1 MKWDVPR
8 ITSLA
13 TLIRVAAL
21 LALAVLVAVTP
32 GFFSAP
38 SLLSLLTTVSFV
50 GCVAAGMTL
59 ISLSGNIMSL
69 ALGATTTAAALLFA
83 KAVNVAGFGFGIV
96 AALLLGGCVTAIQ
109 GFAIG
114 WARANPIIVSIA
126 ALSLIGGV
134 SLWTTAGAE
143 IYIAND
149 TTHAFFRSTVL
160 GVPMEFIILLA
171 ITVLGQFIVSYTAF
185 GRHILMIGGNWHTAH
200 AAGIRTWRTI
210 TGVYFWAGL
219 FAAIPGVL
227 LTSRYN
233 YGSIEYAAGYDY
245 DAIAAVL
252 VGGTSIL
259 GGHGSLLRTLLGVLF
274 IGVVQSLVLLH
285 GLREEW
291 QIFIT
296 GLVVLAVILLQKAE
310 H

>member
-1 MKWDVPR
+1 MKWDLSQF
-8 ITSLA
+8 TSWGNLVRGA
-13 TLIRVAAL
+13 GL
-21 LALAVLVAVTP
+21 LALAVSVALTP

-38 SLLSLLTTVSFV
+38 SLLSLLTTVSFI

-59 ISLSGNIMSL
+59 IALSGNIMSL
-69 ALGATTTAAALLFA
+69 ALGATTAAAALLFA
-83 KAVNVAGFGFGIV
+83 KAVNVGGFVPGIV
-96 AALLLGGCVTAIQ
+96 AALLMGGAVTGIQ

-114 WARANPIIVSIA
+114 WTRANPIIVSIA
-126 ALSLIGGV
+126 ALSLISGAL
-134 SLWTTAGAE
+134 LWATAGAE
-143 IYIAND
+143 IYIAHD
-149 TTHAFFRSTVL
+149 TTHALFRSTVL

-171 ITVLGQFIVSYTAF
+171 ITALGQFMLSYTAF
-185 GRHILMIGGNWHTAH
+185 GRHILIVGGSWRAAH

-210 TGVYFWAGL
+210 SGVYFWAGL
-219 FAAIPGVL
+219 FAAVPGVL

-252 VGGTSIL
+252 VGGNSIM
-259 GGHGSLLRTLLGVLF
+259 GGQGSLVRTLIGVLF

-291 QIFIT
+291 QIFII
-296 GLVVLAVILLQKAE
+296 GVVVFTVILLRRAE